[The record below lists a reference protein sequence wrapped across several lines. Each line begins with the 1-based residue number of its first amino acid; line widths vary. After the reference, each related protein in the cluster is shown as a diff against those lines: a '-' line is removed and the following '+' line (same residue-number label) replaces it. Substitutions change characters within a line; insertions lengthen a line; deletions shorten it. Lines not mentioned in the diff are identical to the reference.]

1 MLPNAVP
8 KPKSKPKVRVS
19 SLKRGTRMKQRNAKR
34 GGSMFPKR
42 RDPQYVAHLRE
53 HFMRCLVREPGHRSP
68 HLCWGDVQLCHLT
81 SRGAGGYDQANIV
94 PMCAGAH
101 DEQHRIGIP
110 AFQKRHGINLRA
122 EAAYLWARYEMGQP
136 REEHR

>member
-1 MLPNAVP
+1 MIYPAP
-8 KPKSKPKVRVS
+8 KPQPEPKRKPKGV
-19 SLKRGTRMKQRNAKR
+19 KRINRRR

-42 RDPQYVAHLRE
+42 RDPQYVAYLRE
-53 HFMRCLVREPGHRSP
+53 HFMWCLVRESGHRSP
-68 HLCWGDVQLCHLT
+68 HHCWGEVQLCHLT

-101 DEQHRIGIP
+101 DEQHRLGIP

-122 EAAYLWARYEMGQP
+122 EAAYLWARYEMSGGGIP
-136 REEHR
+136 EHHETP